1 MQGKREMKKTIL
13 IILIITA
20 VLILSVS
27 CELVSE
33 PISEGTTRVIVV
45 GLDYSDYDSG
55 FSLESGANDAND
67 VAYAFESLGQNTS
80 KNVEV
85 TRMIQSEKLDTQN
98 INVIYPNKENLINEI
113 ERINSISTDN
123 DTTIFYFSGLGIAE
137 SDETVDGRALYYGPR
152 SLNFSSEVD
161 YSDEYYFLL
170 GSNGTKANA
179 ISGQELLDTLNSIK
193 GVSIVLSDTSNSGS
207 LVSGRST
214 TVDTKDFNINTEVLL
229 DSFKNADSN
238 NSKVR
243 VLTSS
248 RRYETSRSTRAIN
261 GVEHGTF
268 TSSLLEGLNYDSETQ
283 SIIGVPKAA
292 KSNMLT
298 LDGLYGWISEND
310 KDSSQTPKI
319 TGDPVDVIL
328 FRF

>member
-1 MQGKREMKKTIL
+1 MKKTIL
-13 IILIITA
+13 SILLIAI

-27 CELVSE
+27 CELLSD

-45 GLDYSDYDSG
+45 GLDYSDYDSE
-55 FSLESGANDAND
+55 FSLDSGSNDASAL
-67 VAYAFESLGQNTS
+67 AYAFESLGQNTS
-80 KNVEV
+80 TNVEV
-85 TRMIQSEKLDTQN
+85 TRMIQSKTIDTQN
-98 INVIYPNKENLINEI
+98 QSIIYPNRENLIKEI
-113 ERINSISTDN
+113 ERIQSISTGN

-170 GSNGTKANA
+170 GNNGNTDANG
-179 ISGQELLDTLNSIK
+179 ISGQELLDKLNNVK
-193 GVSIVLSDTSNSGS
+193 GISVLLSDTSNSGS

-214 TVDTKDFNINTEVLL
+214 TVDTVDFNCNTEVLL
-229 DSFKNADSN
+229 DSFNNADSN
-238 NSKVR
+238 DSKVR

-248 RRYETSRSTRAIN
+248 RRYETSRSTRSID

-268 TSSLLEGLNYDSETQ
+268 TSCLLEGLNYDSETKT
-283 SIIGVPKAA
+283 IIGVPKAA
-292 KSNMLT
+292 SGKALT
-298 LDGLYGWISEND
+298 LDGLYSWISEND

-319 TGDPVDVIL
+319 TGDPVDIVL
-328 FRF
+328 FTF